1 MSEQADILILDRK
14 ARPDELAAM
23 LETFFEHMIKYVV
36 DVRREVVAIGGELH
50 ADAEQLLLESGSSQS
65 DLWGANYLPGEGAEE
80 CIEYT
85 ALSNIRPSQNNRS
98 MDVCDPEIRD
108 AIRRLTFKLI
118 GEGEAL

>member
-85 ALSNIRPSQNNRS
+85 ALINIRPSQNNRS